1 MIKFL
6 SLCICFCLSATAVD
20 FKKAEESINQD
31 VLKLNRQLDG
41 QRTTAFKE
49 REGLRRKIAQAEKEQ
64 GALVGTEESIL
75 KEIAEVEAELKSFEQ
90 SLKNK
95 ELSVETVR
103 KQIRDMRRNAE
114 LAVPAEYGSAF
125 KDDYINLDKVLE
137 AKDYESF
144 FGLLF
149 GFQQKLLTKGFALN
163 ESIVQGVA
171 PNGTVS
177 EMKLYSLGHANYF
190 LSDGSQAGLLKEL
203 ANENYPEME
212 AVTGLEGSLSSLASG
227 NEQTLPFDFT
237 DGLATKVD
245 LQEKSVLDH
254 FKAGG
259 MIIYPLAILGFICIL
274 AGVYKTVQLYSIRS
288 EYDDKVRHLVG
299 LIRNDQIEEAD
310 KYVNSLK
317 NPVRSLLK
325 EALTH
330 YEVSRENLEEYLSE
344 TILAQMPNLDK
355 FLTILSVSA
364 GAAPLL
370 GLLGTVM
377 GIIKTFEMIGIYGT
391 GDANRLAG
399 GISEALVT
407 TEMGLIVAI
416 PALIW
421 HAVLNRRLRKIVS
434 NLEKAM
440 LSFINALSIEGKA

>member
-1 MIKFL
+1 MSKFL
-6 SLCICFCLSATAVD
+6 SLLLCFCFTLTAAD
-20 FKKAEESINQD
+20 FKKAEESINRD
-31 VLKLNRQLDG
+31 LLKLNRQLDG
-41 QRTTAFKE
+41 QRTDVFQE
-49 REGLRRKIAQAEKEQ
+49 REGLRREIAQAEREQ
-64 GALVGTEESIL
+64 GALGGSEVSIL
-75 KEIAEVEAELKSFEQ
+75 KEIAELESELKKFEK

-95 ELSVETVR
+95 ELVVETVR

-114 LAVPAEYGSAF
+114 LAVPAQYGTAF
-125 KDDYINLDKVLE
+125 KSDFENLDKVLDE
-137 AKDYESF
+137 KNYKDF
-144 FGLLF
+144 FTLLF

-163 ESIVQGVA
+163 ESAVQGVA

-177 EMKLYSLGHANYF
+177 EMKLYSLGHAKYF

-212 AVTGLEGSLSSLASG
+212 AVTGLEGTLSSLASG
-227 NEQTLPFDFT
+227 SEQTLPFDFT
-237 DGLATKVD
+237 DGLATKAD
-245 LQEKSVLDH
+245 LQEKSVLEH
-254 FKAGG
+254 FQAGG
-259 MIIYPLAILGFICIL
+259 VIIYPLALLGFICIL
-274 AGVYKTVQLYSIRS
+274 AGAYKTVQLYTIRS
-288 EYDDKVRHLVG
+288 QYDDKVRHLVG
-299 LIRNDQIEEAD
+299 LIRNNQMEEAD

-317 NPVRSLLK
+317 NPVGSLLK

-330 YEVSRENLEEYLSE
+330 HEVSRENLEEYLSE

-355 FLTILSVSA
+355 FLTVLSVSA